1 MTDSKT
7 PEANSIDDLLKSLSN
22 SEGRDLH
29 SDIIFMAGICESSE
43 RHDDMCVLMHKLVTD
58 VVAKNNTQLKDQD
71 RNLLSVAYKNC
82 VGHKRAAWRVAKV
95 FLEDKEQQE
104 KEGQHETL
112 KLYVQI
118 IQNEIQAV
126 CNEVLEL
133 LNNILIPLAQNAGKD
148 TKPMSLVFYLKM
160 AGDYY
165 RYMAELK
172 CDPSHGKLSQEKYEA
187 AFKVAT
193 AEGSEGLPATHPIRL
208 GLALNYSVC
217 YYEILDEQDKA
228 CNIAKNAFDKAIS
241 QLDKLDEPSY
251 KDSTLIMQL
260 LRDNLTL
267 WTSTNDPEVQVK
279 DLDQETNGE
288 TLAEDGAGEEN

>member
-1 MTDSKT
+1 MTDSKSQ
-7 PEANSIDDLLKSLSN
+7 ASGIKDLLKSLSN

-43 RHDDMCVLMHKLVTD
+43 RHDDMCELMHKLVTD
-58 VVAKNNTQLKDQD
+58 VVKVKKTQLKDQD

-133 LNNILIPLAQNAGKD
+133 LNNILIPLAEEE

-172 CDPSHGKLSQEKYEA
+172 CDPNHGKSSQEKYEK
-187 AFKVAT
+187 AFNVAVKPV
-193 AEGSEGLPATHPIRL
+193 GGLPATHPIRL

-228 CNIAKNAFDKAIS
+228 CNIAKTAFDEAIS

-267 WTSTNDPEVQVK
+267 WTSE
-279 DLDQETNGE
+279 
-288 TLAEDGAGEEN
+288 AEMESAGPPGGADGTTVEEA